1 MHDKLCREEEKML
14 RNQCRSSYDL
24 RTSYFLLAHDFIMQW
39 EERAGKV
46 SGAGEQREKFS
57 SQLTK
62 LMLVLV
68 FIVSSI

>member
-1 MHDKLCREEEKML
+1 ML

-24 RTSYFLLAHDFIMQW
+24 RTSYFLLAHDFIMH
-39 EERAGKV
+39 EKVGMEGAKV
-46 SGAGEQREKFS
+46 SGVGERKREKFS

-62 LMLVLV
+62 LKLVLV